1 MKVSLVIPVYNG
13 ANHIKET
20 LESIIAQTYPN
31 LEILIIDDG
40 STDNTSTI
48 CQKYVS
54 KDKRMKYIYKKN
66 GGQSSARNLGVKLS
80 TSNWIAFLDSDDL
93 CSPFYIECLVRIQHE
108 TGADLVITGIE
119 DHPCYRTAKLSFDK
133 LSYSVLSVEETLIE
147 MYYDNYGI
155 SPLGKLYSKG
165 LLLKYPYPIG
175 KIHEDTDTTYKLIA
189 SSTRIALSKEKTV
202 YVKGQPNSTTRQSY
216 KENMLYYFEAMQH
229 NRDFILE
236 HYSDKELIDA
246 LNYKTVIGGMWIV
259 NKLLEGDKYDY
270 INSLRSEYRK
280 YYKSILFNK
289 RVTIK
294 EKIKYFSFISSMN
307 LFLFLKKFY
316 NYNGR

>member
-259 NKLLEGDKYDY
+259 
-270 INSLRSEYRK
+270 
-280 YYKSILFNK
+280 
-289 RVTIK
+289 
-294 EKIKYFSFISSMN
+294 
-307 LFLFLKKFY
+307 
-316 NYNGR
+316 